1 MQECALQ
8 ECAMQECAMHD
19 CAMQDCAMLE
29 SHGAPGPHA
38 RRLCPSHAL
47 TGEGCAVTRAQRAE
61 VDRANKHAQARLRAM
76 GLQAEGEAEGE
87 AEGDAEGE
95 EPAGDDAAHAGGDA
109 DCSSEEEAEEA
120 AKPAVVVAAAPPK
133 APPPPYKPP
142 LDPCEHYFRLEDS
155 GATLVTT
162 LGGTFTCEIQNM

>member
-1 MQECALQ
+1 MQE
-8 ECAMQECAMHD
+8 
-19 CAMQDCAMLE
+19 CAMLE

-76 GLQAEGEAEGE
+76 GLQAEGDAEGE
-87 AEGDAEGE
+87 AEGDTEGE
-95 EPAGDDAAHAGGDA
+95 EPAGAVEVGIGGSLAQAVLQAAGDDAAHAGGDA